1 MVSIISKII
10 LIMFIYLHKY
20 VLSNADWGPLKL
32 FVYFTDQR
40 NMGMSMKVE
49 RSSLD
54 QVKARFAQNKKKLE
68 EKKKDY
74 DLDERLAEQREEVRT
89 YKYEHFF
96 NSRNLA
102 EAIAILG
109 RRNVFNSKDILFR
122 LLLMVKFCMKFKPHR

>member
-1 MVSIISKII
+1 
-10 LIMFIYLHKY
+10 MFIYLHKY

-109 RRNVFNSKDILFR
+109 RRNVFNSKDIFR
-122 LLLMVKFCMKFKPHR
+122 LLSMVKF

>member
-1 MVSIISKII
+1 
-10 LIMFIYLHKY
+10 MFIYLHKY

-89 YKYEHFF
+89 CKYEHFF
-96 NSRNLA
+96 IREILLKRLRYWDDGMNLIRKIYFDFFQWPNSA
-102 EAIAILG
+102 
-109 RRNVFNSKDILFR
+109 
-122 LLLMVKFCMKFKPHR
+122 